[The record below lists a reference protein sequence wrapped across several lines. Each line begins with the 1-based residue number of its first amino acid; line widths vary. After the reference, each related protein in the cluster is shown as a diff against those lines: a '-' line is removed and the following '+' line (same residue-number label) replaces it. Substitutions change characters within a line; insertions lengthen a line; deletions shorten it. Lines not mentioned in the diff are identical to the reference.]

1 MWTCCRFAPPSK
13 DEFEQ
18 KFMLVLFGIHGL
30 DFNMFSA
37 SLGMFM
43 LKSTSPAKTHNGPR
57 RILRLGDFVGGAK
70 SQNAKKVSQKLGQTF
85 LARISRTF
93 PKA

>member
-57 RILRLGDFVGGAK
+57 RILRLGDFVGGA
-70 SQNAKKVSQKLGQTF
+70 NAKKVSQKLGQTF